1 VAKVTAKAHV
11 SQELEIGNPSG
22 QTGRREIEGGEQMT
36 DTVNRMDEALSIIDT
51 GLSHL
56 QSREII
62 AASEVAD
69 LLLDLR
75 LLLMQVE
82 APTTPV
88 LSP

>member
-1 VAKVTAKAHV
+1 MTAKANV
-11 SQELEIGNPSG
+11 SQESEIENPSG
-22 QTGRREIEGGEQMT
+22 QTGRGEIEGGEQMT
-36 DTVNRMDEALSIIDT
+36 ETVNRMDEALSVIDT